1 MIDVMLMQHYQL
13 LNEVRLIYSS
23 LSWREITS
31 GNDVLN
37 VKVWWRERVGVSIY
51 LAPVEH
57 DFAISVE

>member
-1 MIDVMLMQHYQL
+1 MIDVMLMQHCQL

-31 GNDVLN
+31 GNDALD

-57 DFAISVE
+57 DFAISAE

>member
-31 GNDVLN
+31 GNDVQD